1 MKSFSCSV
9 VLCCARRDLVA
20 LGKGLSGFGASAGV
34 VLLAGRAFEEIVML
48 QGDAGDLQV
57 CVASLIHF

>member
-1 MKSFSCSV
+1 M
-9 VLCCARRDLVA
+9 LW
-20 LGKGLSGFGASAGV
+20 KGLSGLGACAGV

>member
-1 MKSFSCSV
+1 M
-9 VLCCARRDLVA
+9 VA